1 VSLAVLMADVPVDL
15 GRDEAREAARRELSD
30 PAYGAAEPG
39 LLEQAMD
46 VVLEWLDELFAAVA
60 TASPGGALG
69 LLVLLALLV
78 VAVVVVRLR
87 VGPTAR
93 TARVARPVFDAR
105 PRSAAEHRAAA
116 AAAAAAGAFDDAVRE
131 QFRAIARGLEERGVL
146 DERPG
151 RTADEVAADA
161 GVPELPAAARVF
173 DDVVYGGRAADLASY
188 RFLVHA
194 DGLTNA
200 AGR

>member
-1 VSLAVLMADVPVDL
+1 MRSAALLADVPVDL

-39 LLEQAMD
+39 LLERVMERLLD
-46 VVLEWLDELFAAVA
+46 RLDELFAAVA

-87 VGPTAR
+87 VGR
-93 TARVARPVFDAR
+93 TARAARIARPVFDSR

-116 AAAAAAGAFDDAVRE
+116 TSAANAGSFDEAVRE

-173 DDVVYGGRAADLASY
+173 DDVVYGGRPADLAAY
-188 RFLVHA
+188 RVMVEA
-194 DGLTNA
+194 DRLTNA
-200 AGR
+200 ARR